1 MTTTPSD
8 NSTPSLWPHRLA
20 VLLACATFPV
30 IWVGGLVTT
39 YDAGMSFPDWPT
51 SYGYNVFLYPWQT
64 WLSGPW
70 NMFIEHGHRLLV
82 AGIVGP
88 VTIAL
93 TVLVFRNERRLW
105 VRRLTWAAAVL
116 VVLQAVLGGIRVVLD
131 QRLLAQIHAC
141 VGPAFFALTCVLAT
155 VTSRRWHMGR
165 HAEPSRASDGP
176 AARPTDFGTAGNAHP
191 TTKFARLA
199 TTTAAMAYIQLVIGS
214 QLRHMQVTSNAT
226 LFRVA
231 VWFHLLVAAALAAH
245 VVLLW
250 CKSLRAAADDSWLR
264 RPTNLLTALL
274 GLQIALGCGAWVV
287 NYGWP
292 AWLSGYALTAGY
304 VVQRDSFLQ
313 ATLTTGHVAT
323 GSLILAVSAV
333 LAVRAWRAAGQA
345 KIENPKSKI
354 SVAARSAP
362 PSALEALA

>member
-8 NSTPSLWPHRLA
+8 NPTPSLWPHRLA

-93 TVLVFRNERRLW
+93 TVLVVRNERRLW
-105 VRRLTWAAAVL
+105 VHRLTWAAAVL
-116 VVLQAVLGGIRVVLD
+116 VLAQAVLGGMRVVLD

-155 VTSRRWHMGR
+155 VTSWRWQVAWASA
-165 HAEPSRASDGP
+165 AESRKTVGH
-176 AARPTDFGTAGNAHP
+176 AHP

-199 TTTAAMAYIQLVIGS
+199 TTTSAMAYIQLVIGS
-214 QLRHMQVTSNAT
+214 QLRHMQVTSGAT

-250 CKSLRAAADDSWLR
+250 CKSLREAAGDSWLR
-264 RPTNLLTALL
+264 RPTNLLAALL

-292 AWLSGYALTAGY
+292 AWLSGYTFTAGY

-333 LAVRAWRAAGQA
+333 LAVRAWRAASQA

-354 SVAARSAP
+354 SVAALAAP

>member
-1 MTTTPSD
+1 MTATPSEKQK
-8 NSTPSLWPHRLA
+8 PSLWPHRLA

-93 TVLVFRNERRLW
+93 TVLVFRNERRRW
-105 VRRLTWAAAVL
+105 VRRLTWGAAAL
-116 VVLQAVLGGIRVVLD
+116 VVAQAVLGGMRVVLD
-131 QRLLAQIHAC
+131 QRVLAQIHAC
-141 VGPAFFALTCVLAT
+141 VGPAFFALACVLAT
-155 VTSRRWHMGR
+155 VTSRRWVSLI
-165 HAEPSRASDGP
+165 E
-176 AARPTDFGTAGNAHP
+176 ARNTVGGAYP

-214 QLRHMQVTSNAT
+214 QLRHMQVTSGAT

-231 VWFHLLVAAALAAH
+231 VWFHLLVAVALAAH

-250 CKSLRAAADDSWLR
+250 CKSLREAAGDSWLR
-264 RPTNLLTALL
+264 RPTNLLAALL

-304 VVQRDSFLQ
+304 VVRRDSFLQ

-323 GSLILAVSAV
+323 GSLILAASAV
-333 LAVRAWRAAGQA
+333 LAVRAWRAAGQS
-345 KIENPKSKI
+345 KVQNSKSKI
-354 SVAARSAP
+354 SAAARSAP